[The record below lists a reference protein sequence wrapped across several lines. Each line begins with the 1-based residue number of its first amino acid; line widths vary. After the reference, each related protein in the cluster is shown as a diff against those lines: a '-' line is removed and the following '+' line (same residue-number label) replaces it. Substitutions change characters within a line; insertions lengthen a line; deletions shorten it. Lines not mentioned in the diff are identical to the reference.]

1 MKFLFNLLLVVFI
14 CAGPATAQDSLVNNL
29 KQVQLDTSD
38 NIQPLNFQEEQ
49 ISEYKIDKDFSY
61 LNEKVTDNWWSRF
74 KNWINMRYNQFK
86 QWLFGDYDAGS
97 FLSFFLQLLPY
108 LLILA
113 ILAFSVWL
121 FKRLNPGNYLL
132 ATPEEP
138 LVYLSDEEK
147 IIKSE
152 NIQELIDRAIK
163 AEDYRLA
170 VRYYYLQLLKLLN
183 QKKLIAYEF
192 QKTDT
197 DYLHELNREDFRLN
211 FKKILRIYDF
221 IWYGSFPISIDDFV
235 KTQRNFE
242 EYKTSL
248 KNLPNE

>member
-1 MKFLFNLLLVVFI
+1 MKLLFRLLLVFFLS
-14 CAGPATAQDSLVNNL
+14 AAPALAQDSLINNL
-29 KQVQLDTSD
+29 KQIQLDTTS

-49 ISEYKIDKDFSY
+49 ISEYKNDNDFSY
-61 LNEKVTDNWWSRF
+61 LNVEASDNWWSRF
-74 KNWINMRYNQFK
+74 KDWISMRYNQFIH
-86 QWLFGDYDAGS
+86 WLFGDYEAGS

-113 ILAFSVWL
+113 ILAFAVWL
-121 FKRLNPGNYLL
+121 FIRLNPGHYLL
-132 ATPEEP
+132 ATPVEP

-183 QKKLIAYEF
+183 QKELIAYEF

-197 DYLHELNREDFRLN
+197 DYLQEINREDFSLN

-221 IWYGSFPISIDDFV
+221 IWYGSFPISVDDFL

-242 EYKTSL
+242 NFKTSL
-248 KNLPNE
+248 KSLPNE